1 MSEARLDPALD
12 AALTAFAAAPS
23 RVVALD
29 FDGVLA
35 PLVPRPE
42 DAAPLPQTR
51 AALER
56 IAQEDS
62 THLGLVS
69 GRAVGDPALRRA
81 APPSTA
87 IIGSHGAER
96 GFVDEHGELTAG
108 PPELD
113 DDQLALRTRLR
124 EEAAALTEAVPGSWV
139 EEKPTAI
146 VVHTRPV
153 TDEHAARTLERD
165 SIDRLGSLPGVRAIA
180 GKRVVELSVAHTTKG
195 DAVALLRTGYP
206 TRELP
211 ADVPVLFI
219 GDDVT
224 DEDALSALGPD
235 DIGIKVG
242 EGETSAR
249 HRVEDPTAVGL
260 VLARLAELTAM

>member
-1 MSEARLDPALD
+1 MALDTDLD
-12 AALTAFAAAPS
+12 AALAAFAAAPV

-35 PLVPRPE
+35 PIVPRPE
-42 DAAPLPQTR
+42 DATPLLETME
-51 AALER
+51 ALER
-56 IAQEDS
+56 LAQDPS

-87 IIGSHGAER
+87 IIGSHGAEQ
-96 GFVDEHGELTAG
+96 GFVTESGEVDAG
-108 PPELD
+108 PPVLGEE
-113 DDQLALRTRLR
+113 QQALMQRLR
-124 EEAAALTEAVPGSWV
+124 EGTAALTAAVPGSWV

-153 TDEHAARTLERD
+153 TDAAAAAALERD
-165 SIDRLGSLPGVRAIA
+165 TMDRLGSLSGVRAIA

-195 DAVALLRTGYP
+195 DAVALLRTGFP

-211 ADVPVLFI
+211 ADVPLLFI

-224 DEDALSALGPD
+224 DEDALSTLGGTD
-235 DIGIKVG
+235 VGIKVG
-242 EGETSAR
+242 EGETAAR
-249 HRVEDPTAVGL
+249 YRIADPTAVGH

>member
-1 MSEARLDPALD
+1 MLADPELD

-35 PLVPRPE
+35 PIVPRPE
-42 DAAPLPQTR
+42 DATPLPETR

-56 IAQEDS
+56 IAQDPT

-69 GRAVGDPALRRA
+69 GRAIGDPALRRA

-96 GFVDEHGELTAG
+96 GFVDERGELDSG

-113 DDQLALRTRLR
+113 DEQLALRDRLR
-124 EEAAALTEAVPGSWV
+124 EETSSLTAAVPGSWV

-153 TDEHAARTLERD
+153 TDADAAQELER
-165 SIDRLGSLPGVRAIA
+165 RTMEQLGALDGVRAIA
-180 GKRVVELSVAHTTKG
+180 GKRVIELSVAHATKG
-195 DAVALLRTGYP
+195 DAVALLRTGFP

-211 ADVPVLFI
+211 EGTPVLFI

-224 DEDALSALGPD
+224 DEDALGMLVAGD
-235 DIGIKVG
+235 VGIKVG
-242 EGETSAR
+242 DGETTAS
-249 HRVEDPTAVGL
+249 HRVADPAAVGQI
-260 VLARLAELTAM
+260 LARLADLTGM